1 MKVLIDLDDMED
13 VMDFAFYGRH
23 DNLLSFVKNI
33 EEREDWINSVPAN
46 VGDKES
52 IKELVRQDKSLEDEF
67 YRIIKNKVAERMIM
81 LGEIEKEDIETLSW
95 IEKVMIS
102 KKLIFEMK
110 EQGTWT
116 DSETQKEW
124 AKAVDIAEKV
134 K

>member
-1 MKVLIDLDDMED
+1 
-13 VMDFAFYGRH
+13 
-23 DNLLSFVKNI
+23 
-33 EEREDWINSVPAN
+33 
-46 VGDKES
+46 
-52 IKELVRQDKSLEDEF
+52 
-67 YRIIKNKVAERMIM
+67 M

-102 KKLIFEMK
+102 KKLIFEMR

-134 K
+134 G